1 MKVHRFPDARSFL
14 ARAGEWLRASEARH
28 NSILGD
34 AYLLLADEHPFH
46 DPIYLSTVESNGQVV
61 ACAVRPPPDGLTLT
75 SAPSGAVE
83 LLVSDVATAFDVL
96 PLVNGPE
103 REAIEFARSW
113 SAARGCDFSISFLW
127 RWYVLDRV
135 PVPARQ
141 PPGRLR
147 LAGADDRERVGEWAD
162 AYARAVRTF
171 VDVRAF
177 FERRIR
183 TRSLY
188 LWDDGGPRSL
198 VAVSGLTPSSAR
210 ISAVYTPPESR
221 GKGYARAAVAAVSGK
236 VLDDGRI
243 CVLFADRTDPGPNAI
258 YSQIG
263 YRPMQDTIGITFV
276 PRGRAALR
284 PLP

>member
-1 MKVHRFPDARSFL
+1 MRVHRFPDARSFL
-14 ARAGEWLRASEARH
+14 ARAGEWLLASEAKH

-34 AYLLLADEHPFH
+34 AYLLLAEEHPFH
-46 DPIYLSTVESNGQVV
+46 DPIYLAAVESNGRIV

-75 SAPSGAVE
+75 AAPSEAIE
-83 LLVSDVATAFDVL
+83 LLAADVATTFDTL

-113 SAARGCDFSISFLW
+113 SAARDSSFSISFLW
-127 RWYVLDRV
+127 RWYLLDRA
-135 PVPARQ
+135 PVPASV

-147 LAGADDRERVGEWAD
+147 LAGEGDREVVKEWAD

-177 FERRIR
+177 FDRRIR

-188 LWDDGGPRSL
+188 LWDDGGPCSL

-221 GKGYARAAVAAVSGK
+221 DKGYARAAVAAVSAE
-236 VLDDGRI
+236 VLAAGRI

-258 YSQIG
+258 YTHIG
-263 YRPMQDTIGITFV
+263 YRPMQDTIGITFA
-276 PRGRAALR
+276 PRG
-284 PLP
+284 

>member
-1 MKVHRFPDARSFL
+1 MEVRRFPDARTFL
-14 ARAGEWLRASEARH
+14 ERAEGWLLASEAKH

-34 AYLLLADEHPFH
+34 AYLLRTGDHPFR
-46 DPIYLSTVESNGQVV
+46 DPVYLSTLESNGRIVG
-61 ACAVRPPPDGLTLT
+61 CTVRPPPDGLTLT
-75 SAPSGAVE
+75 VMPSAGIA
-83 LLVSDVATAFDVL
+83 LVAADVAALFRHV

-103 REAIEFARSW
+103 REASEFARVW
-113 SAARGCDFSISFLW
+113 CAEHGCSAAVSFRW
-127 RWYVLDRV
+127 RWYLLDRA
-135 PVPARQ
+135 PDSPRRPSGQ
-141 PPGRLR
+141 LR
-147 LAGADDRERVGEWAD
+147 LAAPEDRAIVERWAD
-162 AYARAVRTF
+162 AYALAVRAI

-221 GKGYARAAVAAVSGK
+221 GNGYAGAAVADVSGI
-236 VLDDGRI
+236 VLGTGRRM

-258 YSQIG
+258 YQRLG
-263 YRPMQDTIGITFV
+263 YRAVQDTVGIMFE
-276 PRGRAALR
+276 PR
-284 PLP
+284 

>member
-1 MKVHRFPDARSFL
+1 MRVQRFPDARSFL
-14 ARAGEWLRASEARH
+14 ARAGEWLLASEAKH

-46 DPIYLSTVESNGQVV
+46 DPIYLSTVESNGRIV

-75 SAPSGAVE
+75 GAPSGAVE
-83 LLVSDVATAFDVL
+83 MLVADVATTFDVL

-103 REAIEFARSW
+103 REATEFARLW
-113 SAARGCDFSISFLW
+113 SSAHGCDFSVSFLW
-127 RWYVLDRV
+127 RWYLLDRA
-135 PVPARQ
+135 PVSSSR

-147 LAGADDRERVGEWAD
+147 LANVDDRDRVAEWAD
-162 AYARAVRTF
+162 AYARAVRTI

-198 VAVSGLTPSSAR
+198 VAVSGLTPSAAR

-221 GKGYARAAVAAVSGK
+221 GQGYAGAAVAAVSGK
-236 VLDDGRI
+236 VLEAGRRM

-258 YSQIG
+258 YKRIG
-263 YRPMQDTIGITFV
+263 YRPIQDTIGITFG
-276 PRGRAALR
+276 PRR
-284 PLP
+284 